1 MTGDEIVRAAIPDA
15 SESLCSHILWGRTP
29 FPMGRVTARDLYRA
43 ASAFRRAKEHGFQL
57 CDHCH
62 NPAEPGKFEC
72 RRCRAAL
79 SVRPAVQHSAPL

>member
-1 MTGDEIVRAAIPDA
+1 MTTSVEIVRAAIPGAD
-15 SESLCSHILWGRTP
+15 ERLCDHILWGRTP
-29 FPMGRVTARDLYRA
+29 FPIGGITAKSLFRA
-43 ASAFRRAKEHGFQL
+43 ASAFRRAHEHGFQL

-79 SVRPAVQHSAPL
+79 SRGIRNG